1 MKTRFI
7 LGSALAAVLLMWG
20 GTGKVMAQKNIDK
33 MAAELEKRDDVAI
46 NSVTKRDPKTRKV
59 VKVVK
64 SFSLK
69 DENIGAR
76 LIEAFEKDEEYA
88 ETAIKDMPKGRG
100 KAQKANFTFIYKTDN
115 EKRTY
120 TLNVK
125 ESGSVSMTVIISPMK
140 DGQEVCSVVLD
151 SEYWDSFN
159 EQMAELGNNLRV
171 QAAVRTGYMQQILAG
186 YLQDY
191 IQQERSHAQMAQAS
205 TSSFTPSFQIIPV
218 TKMLYNPQS
227 RSEYNFVPG
236 VIGLILLLI
245 CAMMTSIAIV
255 KEKEMGTMEILLASP
270 LPPIVIVVAKLVP
283 YFVISCMNLATI
295 LLLSVFLLNI
305 PIAGSVM
312 GFIAISLLYILVSL
326 LLGLFISNCVSSQLA
341 AMLLSLLLIVPTVY
355 LSGLVFPIE
364 SMPEALQNASA
375 IIPAR
380 WYVEVARKLMIQ
392 GVEMKYVMHETAV
405 LALMA
410 VVLLGVSWKLFKVRL

>member
-1 MKTRFI
+1 MKQFI
-7 LGSALAAVLLMWG
+7 IFVRKEFRHIFRDKRTMLILL
-20 GTGKVMAQKNIDK
+20 VMPII
-33 MAAELEKRDDVAI
+33 MIILFGFAI
-46 NSVTKRDPKTRKV
+46 TTEVKDSRV
-59 VKVVK
+59 VILDY
-64 SFSLK
+64 SK
-69 DENIGAR
+69 DEVTTRIQEHIRNNKYFTIVADVHSEQEIQH
-76 LIEAFEKDEEYA
+76 LFLENEADLAVIFSHNFSDE
-88 ETAIKDMPKGRG
+88 MQHSG
-100 KAQKANFTFIYKTDN
+100 KASIQILAD
-115 EKRTY
+115 
-120 TLNVK
+120 
-125 ESGSVSMTVIISPMK
+125 GSEP
-140 DGQEVCSVVLD
+140 
-151 SEYWDSFN
+151 N
-159 EQMAELGNNLRV
+159 
-171 QAAVRTGYMQQILAG
+171 QASVRTGYIQQILA
-186 YLQDY
+186 
-191 IQQERSHAQMAQAS
+191 QAS
-205 TSSFTPSFQIIPV
+205 VSSVPHYQIIPV

-236 VIGLILLLI
+236 VIGMILLLI

-283 YFVISCMNLATI
+283 YFVISCTNLATI

-305 PIAGSVM
+305 PIAGSVV

-355 LSGLVFPIE
+355 LSGLAFPIE
-364 SMPEALQNASA
+364 SMPEGLQKASLF
-375 IIPAR
+375 IPAR

-392 GVEMKYVMHETAV
+392 GVEMKYVMHETVV

>member
-1 MKTRFI
+1 MLI
-7 LGSALAAVLLMWG
+7 LL
-20 GTGKVMAQKNIDK
+20 VMPII
-33 MAAELEKRDDVAI
+33 MIILFGFAI
-46 NSVTKRDPKTRKV
+46 TTEVKDSRV
-59 VKVVK
+59 VILDH
-64 SFSLK
+64 SK
-69 DENIGAR
+69 DEVTTRIQEHIRGNRYFTIVSDVHS
-76 LIEAFEKDEEYA
+76 EKEIQQMFLENNADIAVIFSHRFSDE
-88 ETAIKDMPKGRG
+88 MRHSG
-100 KAQKANFTFIYKTDN
+100 KASIQLLAD
-115 EKRTY
+115 
-120 TLNVK
+120 
-125 ESGSVSMTVIISPMK
+125 GSEP
-140 DGQEVCSVVLD
+140 
-151 SEYWDSFN
+151 N
-159 EQMAELGNNLRV
+159 

-191 IQQERSHAQMAQAS
+191 AQQEQSHAQMAQVQAS
-205 TSSFTPSFQIIPV
+205 EEGEASVLSVPNFQIIPV

-295 LLLSVFLLNI
+295 LLLSVLLLDI
-305 PIAGSVM
+305 PIAGSVV
-312 GFIAISLLYILVSL
+312 GFIAISLLYIMVSL

-355 LSGLVFPIE
+355 LSGLAFPIE
-364 SMPEALQNASA
+364 SMPEALQRTSLL
-375 IIPAR
+375 IPAR

-392 GVEMKYVMHETAV
+392 GVEMKYVIHETAV

-410 VVLLGVSWKLFKVRL
+410 VVLLGISWKLFKVRL

>member
-1 MKTRFI
+1 MGKRNIHTAFI
-7 LGSALAAVLLMWG
+7 EEDVLLSR
-20 GTGKVMAQKNIDK
+20 TGVEESMKQFIVFVRKEFRHIFRDKRTMLILLVMPII
-33 MAAELEKRDDVAI
+33 MIILFGFAI
-46 NSVTKRDPKTRKV
+46 TTE
-59 VKVVK
+59 VKDSHVGILDH
-64 SFSLK
+64 SK
-69 DENIGAR
+69 DEVTTRIQEHIRNNRYFTIVADVHS
-76 LIEAFEKDEEYA
+76 EKEIQQMFLENNADIAVIFSHNFSDE
-88 ETAIKDMPKGRG
+88 MRHSG
-100 KAQKANFTFIYKTDN
+100 KTSIQLLAD
-115 EKRTY
+115 
-120 TLNVK
+120 
-125 ESGSVSMTVIISPMK
+125 GSEP
-140 DGQEVCSVVLD
+140 
-151 SEYWDSFN
+151 N
-159 EQMAELGNNLRV
+159 

-218 TKMLYNPQS
+218 TKMPYNPQS

-305 PIAGSVM
+305 PIAGSMM

-355 LSGLVFPIE
+355 LSGLAFPIE
-364 SMPEALQNASA
+364 SMPKALQRVSA

>member
-1 MKTRFI
+1 MKQFI
-7 LGSALAAVLLMWG
+7 VFVRKEFRHIFRDKRTMLILL
-20 GTGKVMAQKNIDK
+20 VMPII
-33 MAAELEKRDDVAI
+33 MIILFGFAI
-46 NSVTKRDPKTRKV
+46 TTEVKDSRV
-59 VKVVK
+59 VILDH
-64 SFSLK
+64 SK
-69 DENIGAR
+69 DEVTTRIQEHIRNNRYFTIVADVHS
-76 LIEAFEKDEEYA
+76 EKEIQQMFLENNADLAVIFSYNFSDE
-88 ETAIKDMPKGRG
+88 MRHSG
-100 KAQKANFTFIYKTDN
+100 KTSIQLLAD
-115 EKRTY
+115 
-120 TLNVK
+120 
-125 ESGSVSMTVIISPMK
+125 GSEP
-140 DGQEVCSVVLD
+140 
-151 SEYWDSFN
+151 N
-159 EQMAELGNNLRV
+159 

-186 YLQDY
+186 YLQDN

-245 CAMMTSIAIV
+245 CAMMTSISIV

-355 LSGLVFPIE
+355 LSGLAFPIE

>member
-69 DENIGAR
+69 DE
-76 LIEAFEKDEEYA
+76 EYA

-140 DGQEVCSVVLD
+140 DGQEVGSVVLD
-151 SEYWDSFN
+151 PEYWDSFN
-159 EQMAELGNNLRV
+159 EQMAELGNNLRDSGIE
-171 QAAVRTGYMQQILAG
+171 VRQMSREEMEKMQETI
-186 YLQDY
+186 
-191 IQQERSHAQMAQAS
+191 R
-205 TSSFTPSFQIIPV
+205 
-218 TKMLYNPQS
+218 QS
-227 RSEYNFVPG
+227 LK
-236 VIGLILLLI
+236 GLD
-245 CAMMTSIAIV
+245 AYAIA
-255 KEKEMGTMEILLASP
+255 E
-270 LPPIVIVVAKLVP
+270 
-283 YFVISCMNLATI
+283 
-295 LLLSVFLLNI
+295 
-305 PIAGSVM
+305 
-312 GFIAISLLYILVSL
+312 
-326 LLGLFISNCVSSQLA
+326 
-341 AMLLSLLLIVPTVY
+341 
-355 LSGLVFPIE
+355 
-364 SMPEALQNASA
+364 
-375 IIPAR
+375 
-380 WYVEVARKLMIQ
+380 
-392 GVEMKYVMHETAV
+392 
-405 LALMA
+405 
-410 VVLLGVSWKLFKVRL
+410 

>member
-1 MKTRFI
+1 MKQFI
-7 LGSALAAVLLMWG
+7 VFVRKEFRHIFRDKRTMLILL
-20 GTGKVMAQKNIDK
+20 VMPII
-33 MAAELEKRDDVAI
+33 MIILFGFAI
-46 NSVTKRDPKTRKV
+46 TTEVKDSRV
-59 VKVVK
+59 VILDH
-64 SFSLK
+64 SK
-69 DENIGAR
+69 DEVTTRIQEHIRGNRYFTIVSDVHS
-76 LIEAFEKDEEYA
+76 EKEIQQMFLENNADIAVIFSHRFSDE
-88 ETAIKDMPKGRG
+88 MRHSG
-100 KAQKANFTFIYKTDN
+100 KASIQLLAD
-115 EKRTY
+115 
-120 TLNVK
+120 
-125 ESGSVSMTVIISPMK
+125 GSEP
-140 DGQEVCSVVLD
+140 
-151 SEYWDSFN
+151 N
-159 EQMAELGNNLRV
+159 

-191 IQQERSHAQMAQAS
+191 AQQEQSHAQMAQVQAS
-205 TSSFTPSFQIIPV
+205 EEGEASVLSVPNFQIIPV

-295 LLLSVFLLNI
+295 LLLSVLLLDI
-305 PIAGSVM
+305 PIAGSVV
-312 GFIAISLLYILVSL
+312 GFIAISLLYIMVSL

-355 LSGLVFPIE
+355 LSGLAFPIE
-364 SMPEALQNASA
+364 SMPEALQRTSLL
-375 IIPAR
+375 IPAR

-392 GVEMKYVMHETAV
+392 GVEMKYVIHETAV

-410 VVLLGVSWKLFKVRL
+410 VVLLGISWKLFKVRL

>member
-1 MKTRFI
+1 MGKRNIHTAFI
-7 LGSALAAVLLMWG
+7 EEDVLLSR
-20 GTGKVMAQKNIDK
+20 TGVEESMKQFIVFVRKEFRHIFRDKRTMLILLVMPII
-33 MAAELEKRDDVAI
+33 MIILFGFAI
-46 NSVTKRDPKTRKV
+46 TTEVKDSHV
-59 VKVVK
+59 VILDH
-64 SFSLK
+64 SK
-69 DENIGAR
+69 DEVTTRIQEHIRNNRYFTIVADVHS
-76 LIEAFEKDEEYA
+76 EKEIQQMFLENNADIAVIFSHNFSDEMRHSGKTSIQLLADGSE
-88 ETAIKDMPKGRG
+88 PK
-100 KAQKANFTFIYKTDN
+100 
-115 EKRTY
+115 
-120 TLNVK
+120 
-125 ESGSVSMTVIISPMK
+125 
-140 DGQEVCSVVLD
+140 
-151 SEYWDSFN
+151 
-159 EQMAELGNNLRV
+159 

-205 TSSFTPSFQIIPV
+205 TCSFTPSFQIIPV

-305 PIAGSVM
+305 PIAGSMM

-355 LSGLVFPIE
+355 LSGLAFPIE
-364 SMPEALQNASA
+364 SMPKALQRVSA

>member
-1 MKTRFI
+1 MGKRNIHTAFI
-7 LGSALAAVLLMWG
+7 EEDVLLSR
-20 GTGKVMAQKNIDK
+20 TGVEESMKQFIVFVRKEFRHIFRDKRTMLILLVMPII
-33 MAAELEKRDDVAI
+33 MIILFGFAI
-46 NSVTKRDPKTRKV
+46 TTE
-59 VKVVK
+59 VKDSHVGILDH
-64 SFSLK
+64 SK
-69 DENIGAR
+69 DEVTTRIQEHIRNNRYFTIVADVHS
-76 LIEAFEKDEEYA
+76 EKEIQQMFLENNADIAVIFSHNFSDE
-88 ETAIKDMPKGRG
+88 MRHSG
-100 KAQKANFTFIYKTDN
+100 KTSIQLLAD
-115 EKRTY
+115 
-120 TLNVK
+120 
-125 ESGSVSMTVIISPMK
+125 GSEP
-140 DGQEVCSVVLD
+140 
-151 SEYWDSFN
+151 N
-159 EQMAELGNNLRV
+159 

-305 PIAGSVM
+305 PIAGSMM

-355 LSGLVFPIE
+355 LSGLAFPIE
-364 SMPEALQNASA
+364 SMPKALQRVSA

>member
-1 MKTRFI
+1 MKQFI
-7 LGSALAAVLLMWG
+7 VFVRKEFRHIFRDKRTMLILL
-20 GTGKVMAQKNIDK
+20 VMPII
-33 MAAELEKRDDVAI
+33 MIILFGFAI
-46 NSVTKRDPKTRKV
+46 TTEVKDSHV
-59 VKVVK
+59 VILDH
-64 SFSLK
+64 SK
-69 DENIGAR
+69 DEVTTRIQEHIRNNRYFTIVADVHS
-76 LIEAFEKDEEYA
+76 EKEIQQMFLENNADIAVIFSHNFSDE
-88 ETAIKDMPKGRG
+88 MRHSG
-100 KAQKANFTFIYKTDN
+100 KTSIQLLAD
-115 EKRTY
+115 
-120 TLNVK
+120 
-125 ESGSVSMTVIISPMK
+125 GSEP
-140 DGQEVCSVVLD
+140 
-151 SEYWDSFN
+151 N
-159 EQMAELGNNLRV
+159 

-283 YFVISCMNLATI
+283 YFVIS
-295 LLLSVFLLNI
+295 
-305 PIAGSVM
+305 
-312 GFIAISLLYILVSL
+312 LLYILVSL

-341 AMLLSLLLIVPTVY
+341 AMLLSSLLIVPTVY
-355 LSGLVFPIE
+355 LSGLAFPIE
-364 SMPEALQNASA
+364 SMPKALQRVSA

>member
-1 MKTRFI
+1 MKQFI
-7 LGSALAAVLLMWG
+7 IFVRKEFRHIFRDKRTMLILL
-20 GTGKVMAQKNIDK
+20 VMPII
-33 MAAELEKRDDVAI
+33 MIILFGFAI
-46 NSVTKRDPKTRKV
+46 TTEVKDSRV
-59 VKVVK
+59 VILDH
-64 SFSLK
+64 SK
-69 DENIGAR
+69 DEVTTRIQEHIRNNKYFTIVADVHS
-76 LIEAFEKDEEYA
+76 EKEIQQMFLENNADLAVIFSHNFSDEM
-88 ETAIKDMPKGRG
+88 IHSG
-100 KAQKANFTFIYKTDN
+100 KASIQLLAD
-115 EKRTY
+115 
-120 TLNVK
+120 
-125 ESGSVSMTVIISPMK
+125 GSEP
-140 DGQEVCSVVLD
+140 
-151 SEYWDSFN
+151 N
-159 EQMAELGNNLRV
+159 
-171 QAAVRTGYMQQILAG
+171 QASVRTGYMQQILTG

-191 IQQERSHAQMAQAS
+191 ILQERSHDQMAQ
-205 TSSFTPSFQIIPV
+205 TSVYSVPNFQIIPV

-283 YFVISCMNLATI
+283 YFVISCTNLATI
-295 LLLSVFLLNI
+295 LLLSIFALDI
-305 PIAGSVM
+305 PIAGSVV

-326 LLGLFISNCVSSQLA
+326 LLGLFISNCVNSQLA

-355 LSGLVFPIE
+355 LSGLAFPIE
-364 SMPEALQNASA
+364 SMPEALQNASLF
-375 IIPAR
+375 IPTR

-410 VVLLGVSWKLFKVRL
+410 TVLLIVSWKMFKVRL

>member
-1 MKTRFI
+1 MKQFI
-7 LGSALAAVLLMWG
+7 VFVRKEFRHIFRDKRTMLILL
-20 GTGKVMAQKNIDK
+20 VMPII
-33 MAAELEKRDDVAI
+33 MIILFGFAI
-46 NSVTKRDPKTRKV
+46 TTEVKDSRV
-59 VKVVK
+59 VILDH
-64 SFSLK
+64 SK
-69 DENIGAR
+69 DEVTSRIQEHIRGNRYFTIVADVHS
-76 LIEAFEKDEEYA
+76 EKEIQQMFLENDADIAVIFSHNFSDE
-88 ETAIKDMPKGRG
+88 MRHSG
-100 KAQKANFTFIYKTDN
+100 KASIQLLAD
-115 EKRTY
+115 
-120 TLNVK
+120 
-125 ESGSVSMTVIISPMK
+125 GSEP
-140 DGQEVCSVVLD
+140 
-151 SEYWDSFN
+151 N
-159 EQMAELGNNLRV
+159 

-191 IQQERSHAQMAQAS
+191 IQQEPSHTQIAQAS
-205 TSSFTPSFQIIPV
+205 MSSVPSFQIIPI

-283 YFVISCMNLATI
+283 YFVISCINLATI
-295 LLLSVFLLNI
+295 LLLSVFVLDI
-305 PIAGSVM
+305 PIAGSVI
-312 GFIAISLLYILVSL
+312 GFIAISLLYVLVSL

-355 LSGLVFPIE
+355 LSGLAFPIE
-364 SMPEALQNASA
+364 SMPEALQRASA

-410 VVLLGVSWKLFKVRL
+410 VALLGVSWKLFKVRL

>member
-1 MKTRFI
+1 MKQFI
-7 LGSALAAVLLMWG
+7 VFVRKEFRHIFRDKRTMLILL
-20 GTGKVMAQKNIDK
+20 VMPII
-33 MAAELEKRDDVAI
+33 MIILFGFAI
-46 NSVTKRDPKTRKV
+46 TTEVKDSRV
-59 VKVVK
+59 VILDH
-64 SFSLK
+64 SK
-69 DENIGAR
+69 DEVTTRIQEHIRNNRYFTIVADVHSEQEIQKMF
-76 LIEAFEKDEEYA
+76 LENDADLAVIFSHNFSDE
-88 ETAIKDMPKGRG
+88 MQHSG
-100 KAQKANFTFIYKTDN
+100 KASIQLLAD
-115 EKRTY
+115 
-120 TLNVK
+120 
-125 ESGSVSMTVIISPMK
+125 GSEP
-140 DGQEVCSVVLD
+140 
-151 SEYWDSFN
+151 N
-159 EQMAELGNNLRV
+159 
-171 QAAVRTGYMQQILAG
+171 QAAVRTGYMQQILV
-186 YLQDY
+186 
-191 IQQERSHAQMAQAS
+191 QAS
-205 TSSFTPSFQIIPV
+205 MSSMYSMPNFQIIPV
-218 TKMLYNPQS
+218 TRMLYNPQS

-295 LLLSVFLLNI
+295 LLLSVFLLDI
-305 PIAGSVM
+305 PIAGSVI

-355 LSGLVFPIE
+355 LSGLAFPIE

-392 GVEMKYVMHETAV
+392 GAEMKYVMHETAV

>member
-1 MKTRFI
+1 MKQFI
-7 LGSALAAVLLMWG
+7 VFVRKEFRHIFRDKRTMLILL
-20 GTGKVMAQKNIDK
+20 VMPII
-33 MAAELEKRDDVAI
+33 MIILFGFAI
-46 NSVTKRDPKTRKV
+46 TTEVKDSRV
-59 VKVVK
+59 VILDH
-64 SFSLK
+64 SK
-69 DENIGAR
+69 DEVTTRIQEHIRGNRYFTIVADVHSKKEIQQMF
-76 LIEAFEKDEEYA
+76 LENDADIAVIFSHNFSDE
-88 ETAIKDMPKGRG
+88 MRHSG
-100 KAQKANFTFIYKTDN
+100 KATIQLLAD
-115 EKRTY
+115 
-120 TLNVK
+120 
-125 ESGSVSMTVIISPMK
+125 GSEP
-140 DGQEVCSVVLD
+140 
-151 SEYWDSFN
+151 N
-159 EQMAELGNNLRV
+159 
-171 QAAVRTGYMQQILAG
+171 QAAVRTGYIQQILAG

-191 IQQERSHAQMAQAS
+191 IQQERSHVQMAQAS
-205 TSSFTPSFQIIPV
+205 VSSVTSLQIIPI

-270 LPPIVIVVAKLVP
+270 LPPIFIVVAKLVP

-305 PIAGSVM
+305 PIAGSVI
-312 GFIAISLLYILVSL
+312 GFIAISLLYIFVSL

-355 LSGLVFPIE
+355 LSGLAFPIE
-364 SMPEALQNASA
+364 SMPEALQRASA

-405 LALMA
+405 LAVMA

>member
-1 MKTRFI
+1 MGKRNIHTAFI
-7 LGSALAAVLLMWG
+7 EEDVLLSR
-20 GTGKVMAQKNIDK
+20 TGVEESMKQFIVFVRKEFRHIFRDKRTMLILLVMPII
-33 MAAELEKRDDVAI
+33 MIILFGFAI
-46 NSVTKRDPKTRKV
+46 TTEVKDSHV
-59 VKVVK
+59 VILDH
-64 SFSLK
+64 SK
-69 DENIGAR
+69 DEVTTRIQEHIRNNRYFTIVADVHS
-76 LIEAFEKDEEYA
+76 EKEIQQMFLENNADIAVIFSHNFSDE
-88 ETAIKDMPKGRG
+88 MRHSG
-100 KAQKANFTFIYKTDN
+100 KTSIQLLAD
-115 EKRTY
+115 
-120 TLNVK
+120 
-125 ESGSVSMTVIISPMK
+125 GSEP
-140 DGQEVCSVVLD
+140 
-151 SEYWDSFN
+151 N
-159 EQMAELGNNLRV
+159 
-171 QAAVRTGYMQQILAG
+171 QAAGRTGYMQQILAG

-283 YFVISCMNLATI
+283 YF
-295 LLLSVFLLNI
+295 
-305 PIAGSVM
+305 
-312 GFIAISLLYILVSL
+312 AISLLYILVSL

-355 LSGLVFPIE
+355 LSGLAFPIE
-364 SMPEALQNASA
+364 SMPKALQRVSA

>member
-1 MKTRFI
+1 MKQFI
-7 LGSALAAVLLMWG
+7 VFVRKEFRHIFRDKRTMLILL
-20 GTGKVMAQKNIDK
+20 VMPII
-33 MAAELEKRDDVAI
+33 MIILFGFAI
-46 NSVTKRDPKTRKV
+46 TTEVKDFHV
-59 VKVVK
+59 VILDH
-64 SFSLK
+64 SK
-69 DENIGAR
+69 DEVTTRIQEHIRNNRYFTIVADVHS
-76 LIEAFEKDEEYA
+76 EKEIQQMFLENNADIAVIFSHNFSDE
-88 ETAIKDMPKGRG
+88 MRHSG
-100 KAQKANFTFIYKTDN
+100 KTSIQLLAD
-115 EKRTY
+115 
-120 TLNVK
+120 
-125 ESGSVSMTVIISPMK
+125 GSEP
-140 DGQEVCSVVLD
+140 
-151 SEYWDSFN
+151 N
-159 EQMAELGNNLRV
+159 

-305 PIAGSVM
+305 PIAGSMM

-355 LSGLVFPIE
+355 LSGLAFPIE
-364 SMPEALQNASA
+364 SMPKALQRVSA

>member
-1 MKTRFI
+1 MGKRNIHTAFI
-7 LGSALAAVLLMWG
+7 EEDVLLSR
-20 GTGKVMAQKNIDK
+20 TGVEESMKQFIVFVRKEFRHIFRDKRTMLILLVMPII
-33 MAAELEKRDDVAI
+33 MIILFGFAI
-46 NSVTKRDPKTRKV
+46 TTEVKDSRV
-59 VKVVK
+59 VILDH
-64 SFSLK
+64 SK
-69 DENIGAR
+69 DEVTTRIQEHIRNNRYFTIVADVHS
-76 LIEAFEKDEEYA
+76 EKEIQKMFLENDADLAIIFSYNFSDE
-88 ETAIKDMPKGRG
+88 MRHSG
-100 KAQKANFTFIYKTDN
+100 KASIQLLAD
-115 EKRTY
+115 
-120 TLNVK
+120 
-125 ESGSVSMTVIISPMK
+125 GSEP
-140 DGQEVCSVVLD
+140 
-151 SEYWDSFN
+151 N
-159 EQMAELGNNLRV
+159 

-355 LSGLVFPIE
+355 LSGLAFPIE